1 MRQAVRGILLAMA
14 MAGSAGPALAQTAS
28 AASEM
33 SGATTGLGES
43 HRFASVAAAAAHCP
57 GDTVVWGSSKGL
69 HYRLPGAPGYGTTA
83 GGFYAC
89 KMEADD
95 AGFSQV
101 Q

>member
-1 MRQAVRGILLAMA
+1 MRILARGVLLAMV
-14 MAGSAGPALAQTAS
+14 MAGGAGPALAQTAS

-33 SGATTGLGES
+33 NGATTGLGES
-43 HRFASVAAAAAHCP
+43 HRFASAAAATAHCP

-69 HYRLPGAPGYGTTA
+69 HYRMPGTPGYGTTK

-95 AGFSQV
+95 AGFSPV